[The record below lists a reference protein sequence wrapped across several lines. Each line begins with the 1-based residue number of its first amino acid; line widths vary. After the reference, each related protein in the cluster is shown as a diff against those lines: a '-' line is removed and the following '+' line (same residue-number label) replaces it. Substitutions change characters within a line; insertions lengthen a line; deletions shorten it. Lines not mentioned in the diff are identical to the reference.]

1 MQQYDRVFLI
11 GPMAAGKSAIGRQLS
26 QYLNFEFY
34 DSDQVIERRCGA
46 DITWIF
52 DVEGEAGF
60 RRREAAVVAEL
71 TACEHSVLATGGGA
85 VLLPENREF
94 LRSRGLVIYLQ
105 ASLDTL
111 LLRTEKDKKRPL
123 LQLGD
128 KRQVLERMLLLRD
141 PLYRETAHICVSTDS
156 HNMQTTLKEIQD
168 HLVNRLS

>member
-111 LLRTEKDKKRPL
+111 LLRT
-123 LQLGD
+123 
-128 KRQVLERMLLLRD
+128 
-141 PLYRETAHICVSTDS
+141 
-156 HNMQTTLKEIQD
+156 
-168 HLVNRLS
+168 